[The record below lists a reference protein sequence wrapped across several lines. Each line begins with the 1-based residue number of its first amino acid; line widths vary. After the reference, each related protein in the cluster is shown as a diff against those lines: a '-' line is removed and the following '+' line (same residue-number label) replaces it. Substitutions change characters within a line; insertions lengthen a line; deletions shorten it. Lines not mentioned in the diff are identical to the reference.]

1 MYFKINYMKTTI
13 FPDAII
19 NVLLPIFFGSLI
31 YFIAFTVNIAPSIK
45 NYLPDALWAY
55 SLVSAILIVWSR
67 RIEVFWIVN
76 IFVFAIS
83 FEIVQYFNLFP
94 GTGDVIDLLVYF
106 SSFVIGIL
114 MNTFFRKKFQPIK

>member
-1 MYFKINYMKTTI
+1 MKITSLR
-13 FPDAII
+13 DAII

-31 YFIAFTVNIAPSIK
+31 YFIAFAVDIAPSVK

-67 RIEVFWIVN
+67 KIEVFWITC
-76 IFVFAIS
+76 IFVLAAF
-83 FEIVQYFNLFP
+83 FETVQYFNLFP

-106 SSFVIGIL
+106 SSFAIGIL
-114 MNTFFRKKFQPIK
+114 MNNFFRKNFQNLKPHKHE